1 MNKLSLTALHTLTAI
16 AAAATLGSAQAA
28 EDTYVGI
35 GIGARTKID
44 IDCAAGAACDR
55 TPSGSGKIFFGK
67 DFDKTWGAEAFAYRL
82 GHATG
87 VINSPTGLQA
97 GNVRAEGLG
106 VVGTARADWDA
117 LTFKARLGAAYN
129 HGKTDYTAG
138 GSDTRNSLVPVV
150 GAGVTWNI
158 DKKWGVNLDWDRI
171 DTRFNRNEKAATDL
185 LTVGVGYRF

>member
-1 MNKLSLTALHTLTAI
+1 MNKLSLTLHTVATI
-16 AAAATLGSAQAA
+16 AAAAALGSAQAA
-28 EDTYVGI
+28 EDTYVGV

-44 IDCAAGAACDR
+44 VDCAAGASCDR

-67 DFDKTWGAEAFAYRL
+67 DLDKTWGAEAFAYRL

-87 VINSPTGLQA
+87 TINSPSGPQA

-129 HGKTDYTAG
+129 HGQTDYALG
-138 GSDTRNSLVPVV
+138 GGDTRNSLVPVV
-150 GAGVTWNI
+150 GAGVTWNV

-171 DTRFNRNEKAATDL
+171 DTRFNRQEKAATDL
-185 LTVGVGYRF
+185 ITVGVGYRF

>member
-1 MNKLSLTALHTLTAI
+1 MKKLSLALHT
-16 AAAATLGSAQAA
+16 AAALAATAAFGSAQAA

-35 GIGARTKID
+35 GIGAHSKVH
-44 IDCAAGAACDR
+44 IDCAPGTACDR
-55 TPSGSGKIFFGK
+55 SPSGSGKIVFGK
-67 DFDKTWGAEAFAYRL
+67 DLDKTFGAEAFAYRL

-87 VINSPTGLQA
+87 VIGSPSGAQA

-106 VVGTARADWDA
+106 VVGTARADWDM

-129 HGKTDYTAG
+129 HGKTDYTLG

-171 DTRFNRNEKAATDL
+171 DTRFNRQEKAATDL

>member
-1 MNKLSLTALHTLTAI
+1 MSKLSLALHTVTAL
-16 AAAATLGSAQAA
+16 AAAAAMGSAHAA
-28 EDTYVGI
+28 DDTYVGA

-55 TPSGSGKIFFGK
+55 TPGGSGKIVFGK
-67 DFDKTWGAEAFAYRL
+67 DIDKLWGAEAFAYRL

-87 VINSPTGLQA
+87 VVGSPSGLQA
-97 GNVRAEGLG
+97 ANVRAEGLG

-129 HGKTDYTAG
+129 HGKADYAAG

-150 GAGVTWNI
+150 GAGVTWNV

-171 DTRFNRNEKAATDL
+171 DTRFNRQEKAATDL
-185 LTVGVGYRF
+185 FTVGVGYRF

>member
-1 MNKLSLTALHTLTAI
+1 MNKLSLALHTVTAL
-16 AAAATLGSAQAA
+16 AAAAAMGSAQAA
-28 EDTYVGI
+28 DDTYIGV

-44 IDCAAGAACDR
+44 IDCSAGAACDR
-55 TPSGSGKIFFGK
+55 TPSGSGKIVFGK
-67 DFDKTWGAEAFAYRL
+67 DLGQNWGAEAFAYRL

-87 VINSPTGLQA
+87 VINSPSGLQA

-117 LTFKARLGAAYN
+117 LTFKARLGVAYN
-129 HGKTDYTAG
+129 HGKAQYDLG

-150 GAGVTWNI
+150 GAGVTWNV

-171 DTRFNRNEKAATDL
+171 DTRFNRQEKAATDL
-185 LTVGVGYRF
+185 FTVGVGYRF